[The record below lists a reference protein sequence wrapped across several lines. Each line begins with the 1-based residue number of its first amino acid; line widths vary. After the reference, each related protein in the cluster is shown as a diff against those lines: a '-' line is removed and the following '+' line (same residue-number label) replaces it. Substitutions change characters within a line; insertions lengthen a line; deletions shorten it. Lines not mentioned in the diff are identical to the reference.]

1 MFVKNFRDLI
11 REAHKWEHT
20 LINGKTIWSFYFTGF
35 QYAFILIAV
44 VCSLFVHLPS
54 DNGLVDYL
62 ATGLSLFA
70 GILFSLTITLYDRF
84 GKVDFSQYHES
95 ISYPKSKEGGRLL
108 NFYKKTISL
117 SLYAAV
123 LAISCV
129 LLLVLVAVTP
139 EDYSMILCEYINGFC
154 GMELAYKIFVLLAYV
169 LKSLTCYFLCDFIY
183 ITIHL
188 ITSFYDLIFSDINK
202 VNLKQ

>member
-1 MFVKNFRDLI
+1 MYIKNFCDLI
-11 REAHKWEHT
+11 REAHKWEYT
-20 LINGKTIWSFYFTGF
+20 LINGKTIWSLYFTLF
-35 QYAFILIAV
+35 QYVIIIIAIG
-44 VCSLFVHLPS
+44 CSLFVNLTS
-54 DNGLVDYL
+54 DKGLVDYL

-84 GKVDFSQYHES
+84 SKVDFSQYYES
-95 ISYPKSKEGGRLL
+95 INYPKSREGERLL
-108 NFYKKTISL
+108 DFFRKSIAL

-123 LAISCV
+123 LAIICIIF
-129 LLLVLVAVTP
+129 LVLIAVTP
-139 EDYSMILCEYINGFC
+139 EEYSMLFCEYINAFC
-154 GMELAYKIFVLLAYV
+154 DMTLAHKIIIPLVYV
-169 LKSLTCYFLCDFIY
+169 LKSLTYYFLCDFIY

>member
-1 MFVKNFRDLI
+1 MFIKNFRDLI
-11 REAHKWEHT
+11 REAHKWEYT
-20 LINGKTIWSFYFTGF
+20 LINDKTIWVLYFTGF
-35 QYAFILIAV
+35 QYAFILIAI
-44 VCSLFVHLPS
+44 VCSLYVNLPS

-70 GILFSLTITLYDRF
+70 GILFSLTLTLYDRF
-84 GKVDFSQYHES
+84 GNINFTEYHES
-95 ISYPKSKEGGRLL
+95 ISYPKFKEGGRLL
-108 NFYKKTISL
+108 NFYRKSISL

-123 LAISCV
+123 LAIICII
-129 LLLVLVAVTP
+129 LLVLMAIIP
-139 EDYSMILCEYINGFC
+139 EEYNRVLCDYINSFGH
-154 GMELAYKIFVLLAYV
+154 LASLHKIIIPLVYV
-169 LKSLTCYFLCDFIY
+169 LKCLTYYFLLDFIY